1 MPVVLPSASSGQ
13 RRRPEWSDLAAQYRA
28 HACPCRTLRRRRCRR
43 RCMTRGRRGSLRLRR
58 LALSSFPFCRFI
70 PAHPDLL
77 TYPSAELS
85 GSRGATA
92 GRMRSRGLGKR
103 SAGAP
108 VCALWR
114 SGDQPAQPS
123 RTGQGQVRTRASSGM
138 PPAPAWPVGHRVANR
153 VVHARQAGDTHH
165 AMPVLR
171 PHEHRASIAIASAGV
186 DSWEQLTSRRSSPGT
201 RRRSPAPQTDR
212 VGSWPARGRCP
223 CPRRGA
229 RIIQELWSLE
239 QPDG

>member
-108 VCALWR
+108 VSESCTLGRPATRTTRCPSCVLTSIAHR
-114 SGDQPAQPS
+114 SRSHRRAWTRGNSS
-123 RTGQGQVRTRASSGM
+123 RHAGAAR
-138 PPAPAWPVGHRVANR
+138 APA
-153 VVHARQAGDTHH
+153 GDR
-165 AMPVLR
+165 R
-171 PHEHRASIAIASAGV
+171 PRE
-186 DSWEQLTSRRSSPGT
+186 
-201 RRRSPAPQTDR
+201 TDR

-223 CPRRGA
+223 CPRQGA